1 MRVTAS
7 NSPTVAHELLPPNA
21 VSIADGLAAV
31 TINPFTRDLTE
42 AERIA
47 ILAADRQRVFVYDV
61 IGDAPTVRPGVPVK
75 FSDYPF
81 NTMSWC
87 VDHASLICLGALESA
102 NTSEKDVEALL
113 SQFDT
118 DEVAEHRFVIRVI
131 VDASFDIAECPW
143 LQKPHEPPPII
154 RSIK

>member
-1 MRVTAS
+1 MRVIAS
-7 NSPTVAHELLPPNA
+7 DSPTVAHELLPPNA
-21 VSIADGLAAV
+21 VSIADGVAAV
-31 TINPFTRDLTE
+31 TLSPFARDLTE
-42 AERIA
+42 AERTA
-47 ILAADRQRVFVYDV
+47 ILAADRQRIFVCAC
-61 IGDAPTVRPGVPVK
+61 GDAELSRPGVPVK
-75 FSDYPF
+75 FSDYPA
-81 NTMSWC
+81 NTMNWC
-87 VDHASLICLGALESA
+87 IEHASLICLGALERG
-102 NTSEKDVEALL
+102 NTSEKHVESLL